1 MNDPVSK
8 AVCVGLLALLA
19 LSFYFLHQS
28 TQKIRFLDQA
38 AGEALTILKQDQRR
52 RRRVDEHDDEPP
64 PLVQQADDD
73 SSQGS
78 GSLGDQDD
86 VDDVD
91 EGVQIVQK
99 KKGGARKRA

>member
-38 AGEALTILKQDQRR
+38 AGEALTILKQDQQRR
-52 RRRVDEHDDEPP
+52 RRLDEHDEPP
-64 PLVQQADDD
+64 PLVPLEDDD

-78 GSLGDQDD
+78 GCLDDQHDQ
-86 VDDVD
+86 DDVD
-91 EGVQIVQK
+91 EGVQIVHK

>member
-38 AGEALTILKQDQRR
+38 AGEALTILKQDQQRR
-52 RRRVDEHDDEPP
+52 RRLDEPP
-64 PLVQQADDD
+64 PLVPMEDDD

-78 GSLGDQDD
+78 GCLDDQDD
-86 VDDVD
+86 QDDVD
-91 EGVQIVQK
+91 EGVQIVHK